1 VTDTTDTGAD
11 AGGAKALDR
20 FTVVLY
26 QPQDLVNIALVVR
39 AMHNFGLT
47 RLRLIEPAEFSAYR
61 ILGIAHDTDEVV
73 ERIEV
78 FESVDDALADM
89 SRAVALT
96 ARRRASRQAW
106 FEPAEAAERYVDA
119 ADTDRV
125 ALVFGREDRGLPNE
139 VMDLCDEAICIP
151 TNPDHTSL
159 NLGHAAVILFYEI
172 RRAVGR
178 RFDLEGRDLSIKPR
192 DQAPPATTAQMQ
204 EFFGVWEEAM
214 TLIGMFRG
222 VDPTSRMRTYRG
234 VFHRADMD
242 LRELRLM
249 EASAYRVLYYARR
262 LKTRLEKRYGGEDPS
277 A

>member
-1 VTDTTDTGAD
+1 MT
-11 AGGAKALDR
+11 DR

-39 AMHNFGLT
+39 AMRNFGLT
-47 RLRLIEPAEFSAYR
+47 RLRVVEPAEFSAYR
-61 ILGIAHDTDEVV
+61 ILGIAHDTDDIV
-73 ERIEV
+73 ERIEI
-78 FESVDDALADM
+78 VDSIEEALADQ
-89 SRAVALT
+89 SRNVALT

-106 FEPAEAAERYVDA
+106 FEPHSAAERYVGMDDA
-119 ADTDRV
+119 ERV
-125 ALVFGREDRGLPNE
+125 ALVFGREDRGLPNDAL
-139 VMDLCDEAICIP
+139 DLCDEAICIP

-172 RRAVGR
+172 RQAVGR
-178 RFDLEGRDLSIKPR
+178 RFELEGRDLSIRPR
-192 DQAPPATTAQMQ
+192 DQAPAATTAQLE
-204 EFFGVWEEAM
+204 EFFGIWEQAM
-214 TLIGMFRG
+214 EITGMFRG
-222 VDPTSRMRTYRG
+222 VEPRSRMRTYRG